1 MNNSVTVLAY
11 AGVLNVVSGDSK
23 SIGEALV
30 SSNTVRKIGF
40 TGSTKVGKYLM
51 ERSAS
56 TVKKVSMELGG
67 NAPFIVFADA
77 DLEAAAK
84 AVVMSGL
91 RNAGQVCIAA
101 NRVMVHVRSRARPH
115 AANMQVLVLLP
126 SPSHF
131 PEFTASSAWVGRIIK
146 VALTPF

>member
-1 MNNSVTVLAY
+1 MLHIVRPWRCPAQNQQRIMFAY

-101 NRVMVHVRSRARPH
+101 NRVMVHVRSCARRH
-115 AANMQVLVLLP
+115 AANRLLACLLP
-126 SPSHF
+126 PPSCF
-131 PEFTASSAWVGRIIK
+131 
-146 VALTPF
+146 L